1 MVALQIRGIDDAE
14 RDVLVRR
21 AKERGQSLQGFLLDL
36 VRAEVRRSRNAE
48 VLRGFEGRDDGLG
61 EGEEGSVADIIRA
74 GREERMERY
83 GIYEGLDGG

>member
-1 MVALQIRGIDDAE
+1 MQIRGIDEAE

-21 AKERGQSLQGFLLDL
+21 ARERGQSLQGFLLDM

-48 VLRGFEGRDDGLG
+48 ILRGFGGRDDGLG
-61 EGEEGSVADIIRA
+61 EGEEGSVAAVIRA
-74 GREERMERY
+74 EREERMERY